1 MGETS
6 PMSKREPARIL
17 ATVLFTDIVGSTE
30 LAGEMGDRVWKE
42 VLARHH
48 RLIRRELKR
57 FGGREV
63 ETAGD
68 SFFVTFREPASAIR
82 CGLSVAEA
90 IRELGIEIRA
100 GIHTGEAEIVDGRPR
115 GIAVHIAARVMAVA
129 GPGEVLVSSTVRDL
143 VTGANLTF
151 KDRGFYT
158 LKGLEGDWRLFSL
171 TAVNGTH
178 SRPPLAAEEAARR
191 RAAIQPTPVLKRRI
205 GLVGGSIVLLAL
217 AAAVLWFVRRPDTLP
232 SIPPG
237 RVGRIDPGSGDI
249 TAAFDSGSQPTALA
263 GGEGA
268 IWVASE
274 GSQTITRLDPE
285 SGQGGPTVA
294 TQGRPTAVVVDE
306 DGTVWVL
313 NQFQAT
319 VVRIDPVRGNVADSI
334 GLESG
339 TKDIAAGE
347 GAVWVINEAQ
357 RSLIRID
364 PHDPQT
370 NIPAP
375 VLGAESF
382 EHAPGGVAAGGGS
395 VWVVAGPR
403 VLRVDPGTGEVTG
416 QATTRFV
423 GRDIAFGE
431 GYVWVTHTSDDRIS
445 RIDPR
450 SLQAVAITVGNA
462 PVAVAAG
469 EDAAWVANS
478 EDGTISR
485 VDPGSGD
492 LQSIDVGNP
501 PQDVT
506 VSEGAVWVA
515 VHR

>member
-1 MGETS
+1 
-6 PMSKREPARIL
+6 MSKREPARIL

-30 LAGEMGDRVWKE
+30 LAGEIGDRVWKE

-82 CGLSVAEA
+82 CGLAVAEA
-90 IRELGIEIRA
+90 VRELGIEIRA
-100 GIHTGEAEIVDGRPR
+100 GIHTGEAEMVDGRPR

-143 VTGANLTF
+143 VTGATLTF
-151 KDRGFYT
+151 EDRGFYT

-178 SRPPLAAEEAARR
+178 SRPPLEAEEAARR
-191 RAAIQPTPVLKRRI
+191 RAAIQPTPVLRRRV
-205 GLVGGSIVLLAL
+205 GLVGGGIALLVLVAG
-217 AAAVLWFVRRPDTLP
+217 VLWFVRRPDTLP
-232 SIPPG
+232 NIPPN
-237 RVGRIDPGSGDI
+237 RVGRIDPGSRNI
-249 TAAFDSGSQPTALA
+249 TAAFDSGSQPTAVA

-274 GSQTITRLDPE
+274 GSQTVTRLDPE
-285 SGQGGPTVA
+285 TGQGGPTVA
-294 TQGRPTAVVVDE
+294 TQGSASGVVVDE

-319 VVRIDPVRGNVADSI
+319 VVRLDPRGTTIADSI

-339 TKDIAAGE
+339 TKDIAVGE
-347 GAVWVINEAQ
+347 GAVWVINEGQ
-357 RSLIRID
+357 RALIRID

-382 EHAPGGVAAGGGS
+382 QHAPGGVATGDGF
-395 VWVVAGPR
+395 VWVIAGPS
-403 VLRVDPGTGEVTG
+403 VLKVDPRTGEVTG
-416 QATTRFV
+416 EATTRFV
-423 GRDIAFGE
+423 GREIAFGE

-445 RIDPR
+445 KIDPR
-450 SLQAVAITVGNA
+450 TLEAVAITVGNA

-469 EDAAWVANS
+469 EGAAWVANS
-478 EDGTISR
+478 EDATISR
-485 VDPGSGD
+485 VDPTSGEVVP
-492 LQSIDVGNP
+492 IDVGNS

-506 VSEGAVWVA
+506 LAEGAVWVA
-515 VHR
+515 VQR

>member
-1 MGETS
+1 
-6 PMSKREPARIL
+6 MSKREPARIL

-42 VLARHH
+42 VLSRHH
-48 RLIRRELKR
+48 RLIRRELKL

-82 CGLSVAEA
+82 CGLAVVEA
-90 IRELGIEIRA
+90 VRELGIEVRA

-151 KDRGFYT
+151 DDRGSYA
-158 LKGLEGDWRLFSL
+158 LKGLEGEWRLFSL
-171 TAVNGTH
+171 TAVNGS
-178 SRPPLAAEEAARR
+178 SRHPPLAAEEAARR
-191 RAAIQPTPVLKRRI
+191 RAAIQPTPVLRRR
-205 GLVGGSIVLLAL
+205 VGVAGAAIVLIG
-217 AAAVLWFVRRPDTLP
+217 AAAAILWFVSRPTVLP
-232 SIPPG
+232 SVPQNQ
-237 RVGRIDPGSGDI
+237 VGRIDPGSGDI
-249 TAAFDSGSQPTALA
+249 TAAFAAGSSPTAVA
-263 GGEGA
+263 AGEGA
-268 IWVASE
+268 VWVASE

-285 SGQGGPTVA
+285 SGEGGPTVA
-294 TQGRPTAVVVDE
+294 TQGSPTAVVVDR

-319 VVRIDPVRGNVADSI
+319 VVRIDPVGATIADSI
-334 GLESG
+334 GLDSG

-347 GAVWVINEAQ
+347 GAVWVINEGQ
-357 RSLIRID
+357 RALVRID
-364 PHDPQT
+364 AHDPQT
-370 NIPAP
+370 NIPTP

-403 VLRVDPGTGEVTG
+403 VLKVDPRTGEIAG
-416 QATTRFV
+416 EATTRFV
-423 GRDIAFGE
+423 GREIAFGE
-431 GYVWVTHTSDDRIS
+431 GYVWVTHTSDDRITK
-445 RIDPR
+445 IDPR
-450 SLQAVAITVGNA
+450 TLEAVTITVGNA

-469 EDAAWVANS
+469 EGAAWVANS
-478 EDGTISR
+478 EDDTLSK
-485 VDPGSGD
+485 VDPSGD
-492 LQSIDVGNP
+492 VQTIALGNSPEDVSI
-501 PQDVT
+501 
-506 VSEGAVWVA
+506 SEGAVWVA
-515 VHR
+515 VRE

>member
-1 MGETS
+1 
-6 PMSKREPARIL
+6 MSKREPARIL

-30 LAGEMGDRVWKE
+30 LAGEIGDRVWKE
-42 VLARHH
+42 VLSRHH

-82 CGLSVAEA
+82 CGLAVAEA
-90 IRELGIEIRA
+90 VRELGIEVRA

-115 GIAVHIAARVMAVA
+115 GIAVHIASRVMAVA

-151 KDRGFYT
+151 EDRGFYT

-171 TAVNGTH
+171 TAVNGAH

-191 RAAIQPTPVLKRRI
+191 RAAIQPTPVLRRRI
-205 GLVGGSIVLLAL
+205 GLVGGAVALLVV
-217 AAAVLWFVRRPDTLP
+217 AATVLWFVRRVDTLP
-232 SIPPG
+232 NIPSN
-237 RVGRIDPGSGDI
+237 RVGRIDPASGDI
-249 TAAFDSGSQPTALA
+249 TAAFDSGSPPTAV
-263 GGEGA
+263 GGGSGS

-285 SGQGGPTVA
+285 SGQAGPTVA
-294 TQGRPTAVVVDE
+294 TQGSPSGVVVDD

-313 NQFQAT
+313 NQFQGT
-319 VVRIDPVRGNVADSI
+319 VVRLDPLNATIADSI

-339 TKDIAAGE
+339 TKDIAVGE
-347 GAVWVINEAQ
+347 GAVWVINEGQ
-357 RSLIRID
+357 RALIRID

-370 NIPAP
+370 NIPTP

-382 EHAPGGVAAGGGS
+382 QHAPGGVATGDGF
-395 VWVVAGPR
+395 VWVVAGPS
-403 VLRVDPGTGEVTG
+403 VLKVDPRTGEVTG
-416 QATTRFV
+416 EATTRFV
-423 GRDIAFGE
+423 GREIAFGE
-431 GYVWVTHTSDDRIS
+431 GYVWVTHTSDDKIS
-445 RIDPR
+445 KIDPR
-450 SLQAVAITVGNA
+450 TLEVVAITVGNA

-469 EDAAWVANS
+469 EGAAWVANS

-485 VDPGSGD
+485 VDPSSGEV
-492 LQSIDVGNP
+492 LPIDVGNP
-501 PQDVT
+501 PEDVT

>member
-1 MGETS
+1 MVRRASGRT
-6 PMSKREPARIL
+6 L

-30 LAGEMGDRVWKE
+30 FAGEMGDRQWRE
-42 VLARHH
+42 LLARHH
-48 RLIRRELKR
+48 RLVRQELKR
-57 FGGREV
+57 SGGREV

-68 SFFVTFREPASAIR
+68 SFFATFGEPASAIR
-82 CGLSVAEA
+82 CGLAVAEA
-90 IRELGIEIRA
+90 VRELGIEIRA
-100 GIHTGEAEIVDGRPR
+100 GIHTGEAEVVDGRPR

-151 KDRGFYT
+151 EDRGFYT

-171 TAVNGTH
+171 TAVNGNR
-178 SRPPLAAEEAARR
+178 SRPPMDAQEAARR
-191 RAAIQPTPVLKRRI
+191 RAAIQPVPILRRRTGLLGVGAALVVL
-205 GLVGGSIVLLAL
+205 V
-217 AAAVLWFVRRPDTLP
+217 AAVLWLVTRPSPLPSVPPDT
-232 SIPPG
+232 
-237 RVGRIDPGSGDI
+237 VGRIDPASGDI
-249 TAAFDSGSQPTALA
+249 TEAFETGSSPTAVA
-263 GGEGA
+263 GGSGA

-285 SGQGGPTVA
+285 SGQSGRTVA
-294 TQGRPTAVVVDE
+294 TQGSPTAVVVDE

-382 EHAPGGVAAGGGS
+382 EHAPGGVAAGGGF

-403 VLRVDPGTGEVTG
+403 VLRVDPGTGEISG
-416 QATTRFV
+416 EATTRFV
-423 GRDIAFGE
+423 GREIAFGE

-445 RIDPR
+445 KVDPQT
-450 SLQAVAITVGNA
+450 LEAVAIPVGNA

-469 EDAAWVANS
+469 EGAAWVANS
-478 EDGTISR
+478 EDRTISR
-485 VDPGSGD
+485 VDPSSGD
-492 LQSIDVGNP
+492 VLSIDVGNP
-501 PQDVT
+501 PEDVT

-515 VHR
+515 V

>member
-1 MGETS
+1 
-6 PMSKREPARIL
+6 MSRRAPERIL

-30 LAGEMGDRVWKE
+30 LAGELGDRVWKE
-42 VLARHH
+42 MLTRHH
-48 RLIRRELKR
+48 RLIRAELKR

-82 CGLSVAEA
+82 CGLALADAV
-90 IRELGIEIRA
+90 RELGLEIRA

-143 VTGANLTF
+143 VTGANLQF
-151 KDRGFYT
+151 EDRGFYT

-171 TAVNGTH
+171 TAVNGNR
-178 SRPPLAAEEAARR
+178 SRPPLDREEAARR
-191 RAAIQPTPVLKRRI
+191 RSAVQPPPVLRRRLSLVV
-205 GLVGGSIVLLAL
+205 GTLVVVGLAGAVYWLVG
-217 AAAVLWFVRRPDTLP
+217 RPDVL
-232 SIPPG
+232 SNVPPN
-237 RVGRIDPGSGDI
+237 RVGRIDPGSGNI
-249 TAAFDSGSQPTALA
+249 TAAYDSGSPPTALA
-263 GGEGA
+263 GGSGA

-274 GSQTITRLDPE
+274 GSQTLTRLDPE

-294 TQGRPTAVVVDE
+294 TQGSPTGVVVDE
-306 DGTVWVL
+306 DGAVWVL

-319 VVRIDPVRGNVADSI
+319 VVRIDPVRANIADSI

-370 NIPAP
+370 NIPTQ
-375 VLGAESF
+375 VLGADSF

-416 QATTRFV
+416 EATTRFV
-423 GRDIAFGE
+423 GRDVAFGE

-445 RIDPR
+445 KVDPR
-450 SLQAVAITVGNA
+450 SLEAVAIAVGNS
-462 PVAVAAG
+462 PVAVATG
-469 EDAAWVANS
+469 EDSVWVANS

-485 VDPGSGD
+485 VDPGSGEV
-492 LQSIDVGNP
+492 LSIDVGNP
-501 PQDVT
+501 PEDVT